1 MAPLFAVYTAMT
13 GKSETVSFR
22 LDHEM
27 VKQLSRCASILGISK
42 GEYAKQL
49 VIAGLTN
56 SFAETTKSLLLELR
70 HDMNLLREE
79 HITATNA
86 LLITAGKLTPEK
98 ALDFIN
104 RTMLKKTDSDE

>member
-1 MAPLFAVYTAMT
+1 MT

-27 VKQLSRCASILGISK
+27 VKQLSRCADVIGVSR

-56 SFAETTKSLLLELR
+56 SFAETAKSLLLELR
-70 HDMNLLREE
+70 HDLSLLREE
-79 HITATNA
+79 HLTATNA
-86 LLITAGKLTPEK
+86 LLVTAGKLTPDK
-98 ALDFIN
+98 AADFID
-104 RTMLKKTDSDE
+104 RVMMKKGESDR

>member
-1 MAPLFAVYTAMT
+1 MT

-27 VKQLSRCASILGISK
+27 VKQLSRCANVLGLSK

-70 HDMNLLREE
+70 HDVSLLREE
-79 HITATNA
+79 HLTATNA
-86 LLITAGKLTPEK
+86 LLVTAGKMTPEK
-98 ALDFIN
+98 AVEFIN
-104 RTMLKKTDSDE
+104 RTMLKKPTADD

>member
-1 MAPLFAVYTAMT
+1 MI

-22 LDHEM
+22 LDSET
-27 VKQLSRCASILGISK
+27 VKQLSRCANVLGISK

-49 VIAGLTN
+49 VVAGLTN

-70 HDMNLLREE
+70 HDLNLLREE

-86 LLITAGKLTPEK
+86 LLVTAGKMTPDK
-98 ALDFIN
+98 ALEFID
-104 RTMLKKTDSDE
+104 RTMLKKPDADN